1 MTDADSMTLLGK
13 VVAAAMIAIAP
24 FIAALIWFDR
34 SFVRRAEA
42 EAIWKELDYR
52 REKSSEI
59 EKVFQE
65 HIDEER
71 DRQDK
76 YHAENLTRLTQIER
90 SLAHMEGKLNNR
102 LKP

>member
-1 MTDADSMTLLGK
+1 MSDPEGMTLLGK
-13 VVAAAMIAIAP
+13 VIAAAMLAVAP
-24 FIAALIWFDR
+24 FIAALLWFDR

-59 EKVFQE
+59 EKLFRE

-76 YHAENLTRLTQIER
+76 YHQENQTRLGHIEKSIAR
-90 SLAHMEGKLNNR
+90 LEARKSL
-102 LKP
+102 